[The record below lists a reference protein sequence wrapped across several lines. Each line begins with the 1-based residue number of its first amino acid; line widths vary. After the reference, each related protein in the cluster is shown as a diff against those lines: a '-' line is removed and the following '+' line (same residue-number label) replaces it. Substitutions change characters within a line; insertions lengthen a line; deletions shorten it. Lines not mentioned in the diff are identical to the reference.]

1 MAVGPPDNTLPAEI
15 TDIAPTIGFI
25 IQARMKSERL
35 PGKVLLPMPFG
46 SHQTMIG
53 QIVSQLELSQ
63 LPHKT
68 VVATS
73 TSIEN
78 EAIADWCSS
87 NSIQYYRGD
96 ENDVLSRFIEI
107 TTTNKFDV
115 VVRLTADNPLLDIPI
130 LDKLIQKHINSGND
144 YTFSTGLPL
153 GMNVEIVSGAA
164 LISLKD
170 KSLNPADIEHVTHF
184 FKNNT
189 GFKVESISFSEDQ
202 QFDGVRTT
210 VDYPSD
216 YVVMSTVLSLRKS
229 VLNGI
234 KLIEFIQKEYPF
246 LFMVNSENR
255 QKVQHTTLDSEISA
269 GIELLRKFDLPNAA
283 NKLESGVS

>member
-1 MAVGPPDNTLPAEI
+1 
-15 TDIAPTIGFI
+15 
-25 IQARMKSERL
+25 
-35 PGKVLLPMPFG
+35 
-46 SHQTMIG
+46 
-53 QIVSQLELSQ
+53 
-63 LPHKT
+63 
-68 VVATS
+68 
-73 TSIEN
+73 
-78 EAIADWCSS
+78 
-87 NSIQYYRGD
+87 
-96 ENDVLSRFIEI
+96 
-107 TTTNKFDV
+107 
-115 VVRLTADNPLLDIPI
+115 
-130 LDKLIQKHINSGND
+130 
-144 YTFSTGLPL
+144 
-153 GMNVEIVSGAA
+153 MNVEIVSGAA

>member
-1 MAVGPPDNTLPAEI
+1 MAAGPPDNTLTEDI
-15 TDIAPTIGFI
+15 TDTTQSIGFI

-46 SHQTMIG
+46 SQDTMIG
-53 QIVSQLELSQ
+53 QIVNQLELSQ
-63 LPHKT
+63 FPHKT

-78 EAIADWCSS
+78 KAIVDWCSS
-87 NSIQYYRGD
+87 NSIQCYRGD
-96 ENDVLSRFIEI
+96 ENDVLSRFIELI
-107 TTTNKFDV
+107 TTNKFDV
-115 VVRLTADNPLLDIPI
+115 VVRLTADNPLLDLPI

-153 GMNVEIVSGAA
+153 GMNVEIVSGAT
-164 LISLKD
+164 LVSLKN
-170 KSLNPADIEHVTHF
+170 KALNQADIEHVTHSL
-184 FKNNT
+184 KNNKR
-189 GFKVESISFSEDQ
+189 FKVESISFYDETE
-202 QFDGVRTT
+202 FKGVRTT

-216 YVVMSTVLSLRKS
+216 YVVMSTVLSLQKS
-229 VLNGI
+229 DLNGI

-246 LFMVNSENR
+246 LFTANSENR

-283 NKLESGVS
+283 NKLESENF